1 MHYIHSKQA
10 TAGFNDTKS
19 KIVFDITPQIGY
31 TFKYEKA
38 QKRPYKIYKG

>member
-1 MHYIHSKQA
+1 MHYTRLKQA

-19 KIVFDITPQIGY
+19 KIIFDITPQIGY

-38 QKRPYKIYKG
+38 QKRSYKIYTG